1 MREDRTGAL
10 WGQEGPKLKYINAFL
25 KLCSRCW
32 TIAIN
37 GDGSI
42 DVLNLATH
50 RTEADLSSNNNEVK
64 TTLPSSAS
72 ERRGF
77 ASSPLPSTLNVMLT
91 QVDEEWAPATIRSLP
106 RQRPETCRQRLGTG
120 FS

>member
-10 WGQEGPKLKYINAFL
+10 WGQEGPKLKYIYAFL

-32 TIAIN
+32 TITII

-64 TTLPSSAS
+64 TTLPSSA
-72 ERRGF
+72 
-77 ASSPLPSTLNVMLT
+77 AVSPLLLF
-91 QVDEEWAPATIRSLP
+91 LP
-106 RQRPETCRQRLGTG
+106 P
-120 FS
+120 